1 MKSHKGIPMSVIQKC
16 FITLADTLKTLSFLL
31 FIFTS
36 VVSSAQTQDDLYKQ
50 ALKLK
55 GEFKYDE
62 ALTIFQQLLKAD
74 SSRIEYLTNAS
85 FLYSKLGNRQKA
97 EADRQKYFQKS
108 EYLAKKAISINPNNA
123 EGHYTYALAI
133 ARQNE
138 YASTKTKIAN
148 AKLIRTECDL
158 ALKANPKHTGAL
170 HILGRWHRSIA
181 GFNFIER
188 GMINTF
194 FGGVPQGGSY
204 QDAID
209 CFSKAVKLEP
219 IYMLHKYELAVTYY
233 ERGEGD
239 DYILCK
245 IWCKKVL
252 EMKPMDQ
259 DDVLTQQK
267 ARDLL
272 KKVE

>member
-1 MKSHKGIPMSVIQKC
+1 M
-16 FITLADTLKTLSFLL
+16 KTL
-31 FIFTS
+31 IFFFS
-36 VVSSAQTQDDLYKQ
+36 VFVSAGLSAQTQDDIYKQ

-55 GEFKYDE
+55 SEGRYED
-62 ALTIFQQLLKAD
+62 ALTEFQKLLKAD

-85 FLYSKLGNRQKA
+85 FIYSKLGNRQKV
-97 EADRQKYFQKS
+97 ETERQRYFQKS
-108 EYLAKKAISINPNNA
+108 EYLAKKAIGINPNNA

-148 AKLIRTECDL
+148 AKLIRMECDL

-188 GMINTF
+188 GMINAF

-209 CFSKAVKLEP
+209 CFSKAVMLEP
-219 IYMLHKYELAVTYY
+219 IYMLHKYELAQTYY

-267 ARDLL
+267 ARELL